1 MIKLDDNLYSVNEV
15 AQLLKV
21 GKNRVYDLI
30 HAGLLP
36 VLKIG
41 GMKIRKKSL
50 NEFLENYEGCD
61 LSDPYNVKK
70 VCEIDFEG
78 DD

>member
-1 MIKLDDNLYSVNEV
+1 MEDILYSVNDV
-15 AQLLKV
+15 AKLMKV
-21 GKNRVYDLI
+21 GKNRIYDLI

-50 NEFLENYEGCD
+50 EDFLEQYEGCD
-61 LSDPYNVKK
+61 LSDPYHVKQ
-70 VCEIDFEG
+70 VREMDFEG

>member
-1 MIKLDDNLYSVNEV
+1 MDDNLYLVNEV

-41 GMKIRKKSL
+41 GMKIRKKSF
-50 NEFLENYEGCD
+50 NEFWENYEGCD

-70 VCEIDFEG
+70 VCEIDFVRN
-78 DD
+78 D

>member
-1 MIKLDDNLYSVNEV
+1 MLYSVNDV
-15 AQLLKV
+15 AKMLKV
-21 GKNRVYDLI
+21 GKNKVYDLI

-61 LSDPYNVKK
+61 LSDPYNVKMA
-70 VCEIDFEG
+70 CEIDLEG
-78 DD
+78 DN

>member
-1 MIKLDDNLYSVNEV
+1 MEDILYSVNDV
-15 AQLLKV
+15 VKLMKV
-21 GKNRVYDLI
+21 GKNRIYDLI

-50 NEFLENYEGCD
+50 EDFLEQYEGCD
-61 LSDPYNVKK
+61 LSDPYHVKQ
-70 VCEIDFEG
+70 VCEMDFEG

>member
-1 MIKLDDNLYSVNEV
+1 M
-15 AQLLKV
+15 
-21 GKNRVYDLI
+21 I
-30 HAGLLP
+30 HAGLLQI
-36 VLKIG
+36 LKIG

-50 NEFLENYEGCD
+50 NEFLENYEGCN

>member
-1 MIKLDDNLYSVNEV
+1 MEDNLYSVNEV
-15 AQLLKV
+15 AKMLKV
-21 GKNRVYDLI
+21 GKNKVYELI

-61 LSDPYNVKK
+61 LSDP
-70 VCEIDFEG
+70 
-78 DD
+78 

>member
-1 MIKLDDNLYSVNEV
+1 MEDNLYSVNEV
-15 AQLLKV
+15 AKMLKV
-21 GKNRVYDLI
+21 GKNKVYELI

-41 GMKIRKKSL
+41 GMKIRKKSF

-61 LSDPYNVKK
+61 LSNPYNVKR
-70 VCEIDFEG
+70 VCKIDFEG